1 MTRTRKLVTTKSDK
15 RTQEYILGLMQSL
28 PVELFELVK
37 ELRGITETI
46 RNKADVLDQDVQQ
59 VTEDLRKFS
68 TRLDALEN
76 VVRELCD
83 TASKAVAIE
92 PLYKLLHPEEETK

>member
-1 MTRTRKLVTTKSDK
+1 MTKRPVTTKSDK

-28 PVELFELVK
+28 PTELFELVR
-37 ELRGITETI
+37 ELRGITEAI
-46 RNKADVLDQDVQQ
+46 RSKADTLDQDVQQ
-59 VTEDLRKFS
+59 VTGDLVKLS
-68 TRLDALEN
+68 ARLDTLEA

-92 PLYKLLHPEEETK
+92 PLYKLLHLEEE

>member
-1 MTRTRKLVTTKSDK
+1 MTKRPITTKSDK

-28 PVELFELVK
+28 PTELFELVR
-37 ELRGITETI
+37 ELRGITEAV
-46 RNKADVLDQDVQQ
+46 RSKADTLDQDVQQ
-59 VTEDLRKFS
+59 VTGDLVKLS
-68 TRLDALEN
+68 ARLDALET

-92 PLYKLLHPEEETK
+92 PLYKLLHPEEE

>member
-1 MTRTRKLVTTKSDK
+1 MKKPVTTKSDE

-28 PVELFELVK
+28 PMELFDLVK
-37 ELRGITETI
+37 ELRGITETV
-46 RNKADVLDQDVQQ
+46 RSKADTLDRDAQVLA
-59 VTEDLRKFS
+59 EDLKKLT

-83 TASKAVAIE
+83 TASKAMAIE
-92 PLYKLLHPEEETK
+92 PLYKLLHPEEEKDN